1 MQHSKNILSQDQT
14 TKPAYTRNEYKAN
27 EQLKMPPATI
37 TPKVH
42 DQTAIE
48 EGIKILSVET
58 RKFIKFKHNKQCC
71 VL

>member
-1 MQHSKNILSQDQT
+1 MQHRKNILSQDQT
-14 TKPAYTRNEYKAN
+14 TEPAYTRYEYKAN
-27 EQLKMPPATI
+27 EHLKLPPATI

-42 DQTAIE
+42 DQTAI